1 MTELKRITKDMEQ
14 PTLEDMQEFVDGR
27 IEIVYLSNGDH
38 LIINEEGLL
47 DGLEPNM
54 EATDIWWSDV
64 GLDNVL
70 SQHRLKWHPPLMG
83 DILLI
88 EGGLA

>member
-1 MTELKRITKDMEQ
+1 MTVFKRITKDMEP
-14 PTLEDMQEFVDGR
+14 PTLREMQEFVDGR

-47 DGLEPNM
+47 DGLPINQK
-54 EATDIWWSDV
+54 ATNIWWNDL
-64 GLDNVL
+64 GLDRSGIDIQRV
-70 SQHRLKWHPPLMG
+70 PPLVG

-88 EGGLA
+88 EGGLD

>member
-1 MTELKRITKDMEQ
+1 MTVLKRITKDMEQ
-14 PTLEDMQEFVDGR
+14 ATLRDMQKFVDGR

-54 EATDIWWSDV
+54 EATDIWWLDV
-64 GLDNVL
+64 GLENVL
-70 SQHRLKWHPPLMG
+70 SHGMPPLVG

-88 EGGLA
+88 EGGLD

>member
-1 MTELKRITKDMEQ
+1 MTALKRITKDMEQ
-14 PTLEDMQEFVDGR
+14 PTLQDMQEFVDGR

-38 LIINEEGLL
+38 LIVNS
-47 DGLEPNM
+47 DGLWLRWMLPNR

-70 SQHRLKWHPPLMG
+70 SHGMPPLVG

-88 EGGLA
+88 EGGLK

>member
-1 MTELKRITKDMEQ
+1 MSVLKRITKDMEQ

-38 LIINEEGLL
+38 LIINEEGIL

-54 EATDIWWSDV
+54 EATDIGRSDV

-70 SQHRLKWHPPLMG
+70 SHGMPQLVG

-88 EGGLA
+88 EGGLKE

>member
-1 MTELKRITKDMEQ
+1 MTVFKRITKDMEQ
-14 PTLEDMQEFVDGR
+14 PTLREMQEFVDGR

-47 DGLEPNM
+47 DGLPINQK
-54 EATDIWWSDV
+54 ATNIWWNDL
-64 GLDNVL
+64 GLDRSGIDIQRV
-70 SQHRLKWHPPLMG
+70 PPLVG

-88 EGGLA
+88 EGGLD

>member
-1 MTELKRITKDMEQ
+1 MTVLKRITKDMEQ
-14 PTLEDMQEFVDGR
+14 PTLRDMQEFVDGR

-70 SQHRLKWHPPLMG
+70 SHGMPPLVG

-88 EGGLA
+88 EGGLD

>member
-1 MTELKRITKDMEQ
+1 MTALKRITKDMEQ
-14 PTLEDMQEFVDGR
+14 TTLKDMQEFVDGR

-38 LIINEEGLL
+38 LIMHEEGLL

-54 EATDIWWSDV
+54 EATDMWWSDV

-70 SQHRLKWHPPLMG
+70 SHGMPPLVG
-83 DILLI
+83 DIILV
-88 EGGLA
+88 EGGLD